1 MTRWYTEKKKEHFY
15 KEAKRVGYRARSAF
29 KLQQIQIRF
38 RLIPKDGLVVDLGA
52 APGGWSQVAKELV
65 GEQGSVIGADLSTIQ
80 PLEGVT
86 FIQGDITQ
94 VETVQRIKELMND
107 RLADV
112 VLSDMSP
119 DISGTYSVDQ
129 ARSAW
134 LCECALHVVDEI
146 LKPGGHFICKIFEG
160 EDTKAFIEKVKQR
173 FTIVKTFSPE
183 ASRKSSSE
191 VYIIAKSLKKPYK
204 NSAVSLGHTN
214 ERVYYIGADIS

>member
-15 KEAKRVGYRARSAF
+15 KEAKRTGYRARSAF

-38 RLIPKDGLVVDLGA
+38 NLIPKNGIVVDLGA

-65 GEQGSVIGADLSTIQ
+65 GEQGIVIGADLSSIQ
-80 PLEGVT
+80 PLENVQ

-94 VETVQRIKELMND
+94 ADTVERIKDLMNS
-107 RLADV
+107 RNADV

-119 DISGTYSVDQ
+119 DISGCYSVDQ

-134 LCECALHVVDEI
+134 LCECALLVVHQV
-146 LKPGGHFICKIFEG
+146 LKSGGHFICKIFEG
-160 EDTKAFIEKVKQR
+160 EDTKEFIGKVRQQ
-173 FTIVKTFSPE
+173 FMVVKTFSPE

-191 VYIIAKSLKKPYK
+191 VYIIAKSYKKPFK
-204 NSAVSLGHTN
+204 NHSDSLGRDD